1 MTRDD
6 KTSVVKG
13 ITTNDDTKY
22 GKDQMPNR
30 LSYTIIIYTNC
41 LESLVTPEIVWLVY
55 VAYPTPGL
63 CCTRNSPTIFKT
75 RSLSPPPS
83 R

>member
-13 ITTNDDTKY
+13 RTTHDDTKY

-41 LESLVTPEIVWLVY
+41 LESLVTPEIV
-55 VAYPTPGL
+55 
-63 CCTRNSPTIFKT
+63 
-75 RSLSPPPS
+75 
-83 R
+83 